1 MAAGKV
7 DLIIEKGATFRK
19 TFKWLNST
27 KQAIDIHEYTGR
39 MQIRSSTYGSIIASL
54 TTENGGLTLGADGTV
69 KLYISDTATSAIT
82 YQGNAVYDLELIA
95 VPSVEPLDPPPD
107 VIKFLRGSVSFVEE
121 VTK

>member
-7 DLIIEKGATFRK
+7 DIIIEKGATFRK

-27 KQAIDIHEYTGR
+27 KQPIDISLWTGR
-39 MQIRSSTYGSIIASL
+39 MQIRNSTYGSIIASL
-54 TTENGGLTLGADGTV
+54 TTENGGITLGADGTV
-69 KLYISDTATSAIT
+69 KLYISDT
-82 YQGNAVYDLELIA
+82 ELID
-95 VPSVEPLDPPPD
+95 SVLPND

>member
-27 KQAIDIHEYTGR
+27 KQPIDISSYSGR

-54 TTENGGLTLGADGTV
+54 TTENGGITLEADGSV
-69 KLYISDTATSAIT
+69 KLYISE
-82 YQGNAVYDLELIA
+82 YN
-95 VPSVEPLDPPPD
+95 
-107 VIKFLRGSVSFVEE
+107 GSSIGCISNF
-121 VTK
+121 

>member
-1 MAAGKV
+1 MAAGTV

-19 TFKWLNST
+19 TFKWLNSA
-27 KQAIDIHEYTGR
+27 KQPIDISTWSGR
-39 MQIRSSTYGSIIASL
+39 MQIRTSNYGSVIASL
-54 TTENGGLTLGADGTV
+54 TTDNSGMVLGADGSV

-95 VPSVEPLDPPPD
+95 KAGDDPGDPPPD
-107 VIKFLRGSVSFVEE
+107 VVKFLRGSVSFVEE

>member
-7 DLIIEKGATFRK
+7 DIIIEKGATFRK

-27 KQAIDIHEYTGR
+27 KQPIDISSWSGR

-54 TTENGGLTLGADGTV
+54 TTENDGIILGADGTV

-82 YQGNAVYDLELIA
+82 YQGNAVYDLELID
-95 VPSVEPLDPPPD
+95 SVLPND

>member
-19 TFKWLNST
+19 TFKWLNSS
-27 KQAIDIHEYTGR
+27 KQPIDISAWKGR

-54 TTENGGLTLGADGTV
+54 TTENGGIELGADGTI

-82 YQGNAVYDLELIA
+82 YQGNAVYDLELIEPA
-95 VPSVEPLDPPPD
+95 SVDPQDPPPD
-107 VIKFLRGSVSFVEE
+107 VTKFLRGSVSFVEE

>member
-27 KQAIDIHEYTGR
+27 KQAIDISSYSGR
-39 MQIRSSTYGSIIASL
+39 MQIRSSTYGAIIASL
-54 TTENGGLTLGADGTV
+54 TTDNGGITLESDGSV
-69 KLYISDTATSAIT
+69 KLYISDAATSAIT

-95 VPSVEPLDPPPD
+95 PAGELPEDPPPD
-107 VIKFLRGSVSFVEE
+107 VTKFLRGSVSFVEE

>member
-27 KQAIDIHEYTGR
+27 KQPIDISSYTAR
-39 MQIRSSTYGSIIASL
+39 MQIRSSTYGSIISSL
-54 TTENGGLTLGADGTV
+54 TTENGGITLEADGSV
-69 KLYISDTATSAIT
+69 KLYISDAATSAIT

-95 VPSVEPLDPPPD
+95 PAGLPEDPPPD
-107 VIKFLRGSVSFVEE
+107 VTKFLRGSVSFVEE